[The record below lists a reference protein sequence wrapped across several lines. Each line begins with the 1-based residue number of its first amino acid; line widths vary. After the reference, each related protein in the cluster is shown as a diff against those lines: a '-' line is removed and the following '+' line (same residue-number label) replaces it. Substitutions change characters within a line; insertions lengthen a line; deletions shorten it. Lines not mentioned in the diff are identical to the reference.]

1 MAGILKLSEEF
12 GTSKNGKIYM
22 SKFTFQ
28 LQSTMFDATPQEA
41 KLYAQQCANFHK
53 TKLTMLVHLGHRW
66 LKYKTF
72 YPTE

>member
-1 MAGILKLSEEF
+1 
-12 GTSKNGKIYM
+12 M

-41 KLYAQQCANFHK
+41 KQFAQKSANHHRK
-53 TKLTMLVHLGHRW
+53 ALTMLVFIGGKW

-72 YPTE
+72 IPQ